1 MAAMDGKRKR
11 HLCAMPSNNRFLL
24 LLGTIVKKGAVSAQ
38 AVERKSCVSTF
49 RVRFRR
55 FMMLAQV
62 LVLGA
67 LMNLQIPV
75 GILTL
80 DHP

>member
-1 MAAMDGKRKR
+1 MGWLDRKRKR
-11 HLCAMPSNNRFLL
+11 HLCAMPSPNRFLL
-24 LLGTIVKKGAVSAQ
+24 LLGTIVKEGAVSAQ
-38 AVERKSCVSTF
+38 AVERQSCVSTF
-49 RVRFRR
+49 RVRFRS